1 MTRPRKPSGDGSS
14 VPALTR
20 GLDILRLFKRTR
32 PVIAAPDMARELGI
46 PRSTVHRL
54 TQVLESMG
62 FLQRTNGDRDYTLGP
77 AVLTIGFEYLG
88 SLDVVDLAEPL
99 LTRLRDD
106 TGYSAHLVARN
117 GTEIVYLSRYP
128 GRTTI
133 SSSIAVGATLPAHA
147 TVIGR
152 VLLADLSPEELRTLY
167 AGHPMT
173 RYTDQ
178 TPTTIAKLEAL
189 LNEDRRRGY
198 VAATSFFEPGLTT
211 VAAPVRDRSGRV
223 TSAISVTALGI
234 TIPAEVV
241 DGELK
246 DKVRATA
253 DAIAAM
259 LDAPEARIGGRTPG
273 AAALS
278 GRGEAQ
284 HV

>member
-1 MTRPRKPSGDGSS
+1 MTKTRKPSGDGSP

-32 PVIAAPDMARELGI
+32 PVIAAPDIARELAI

-54 TQVLESMG
+54 TRVLESMG

-99 LTRLRDD
+99 LTRLRDE
-106 TGYSAHLVARN
+106 TGYSAHLVTRN

-128 GRTTI
+128 GHATI

-152 VLLADLSPEELRTLY
+152 ALLADLPPDELRALY

-173 RYTDQ
+173 SYTDQ

-189 LNEDRRRGY
+189 LAEDRRRGY

-223 TSAISVTALGI
+223 TAAISVTALGI
-234 TIPAEVV
+234 PIPTGVV
-241 DGELK
+241 HGELK
-246 DKVRATA
+246 DKVCATA
-253 DAIAAM
+253 NAISAM
-259 LDAPEARIGGRTPG
+259 LDAPETARRGRAPG
-273 AAALS
+273 AALVR
-278 GRGEAQ
+278 RGEAQ

>member
-1 MTRPRKPSGDGSS
+1 MTRSRKPSGDGSS

-32 PVIAAPDMARELGI
+32 PIIAAPDIARELAI

-62 FLQRTNGDRDYTLGP
+62 FLQRTNRDRDYTLGP

-99 LTRLRDD
+99 LTRLRDE
-106 TGYSAHLVARN
+106 TGYSAHLVTRN

-152 VLLADLSPEELRTLY
+152 ALLADLPADELRALY

-173 RYTDQ
+173 GYTDE
-178 TPTTIAKLEAL
+178 TPTTVAKLEAL
-189 LNEDRRRGY
+189 LAEDRRRGY

-211 VAAPVRDRSGRV
+211 VAAPVRDRSGAV
-223 TSAISVTALGI
+223 SAAISVTALGI
-234 TIPAEVV
+234 TIPPGVV
-241 DGELK
+241 HGELK
-246 DKVRATA
+246 DKVCAA
-253 DAIAAM
+253 ANAISAM
-259 LDAPEARIGGRTPG
+259 LDAPEGPRAGRTPG
-273 AAALS
+273 AALMR
-278 GRGEAQ
+278 RGEAQ

>member
-1 MTRPRKPSGDGSS
+1 MTKSQTSSGNGST

-54 TQVLESMG
+54 TQVLEGMG
-62 FLQRTNGDRDYTLGP
+62 FLQKTNGDRDYTLGP

-88 SLDVVDLAEPL
+88 SLDVVDLAEQHL
-99 LTRLRDD
+99 MRLRDE

-117 GTEIVYLSRYP
+117 GREIVYLSRYP

-152 VLLADLSPEELRTLY
+152 VLLADLSAEELRDLY
-167 AGHPMT
+167 SGQTMT

-189 LNEDRRRGY
+189 LTEDRRRGY

-223 TSAISVTALGI
+223 MSAISITALGI

-241 DGELK
+241 HGELK
-246 DKVRATA
+246 AKVLAVA
-253 DAIAAM
+253 DAISAM
-259 LDAPEARIGGRTPG
+259 LDAPQADIADRTSGVRTHTGR
-273 AAALS
+273 
-278 GRGEAQ
+278 REAQ

>member
-1 MTRPRKPSGDGSS
+1 MSKLRKASGDGSP

-32 PVIAAPDMARELGI
+32 PVIGAPDIARELGI

-54 TQVLESMG
+54 TQVLEGMG
-62 FLQRTNGDRDYTLGP
+62 FLQKTNGDRDYTLGP

-88 SLDVVDLAEPL
+88 SLDVVDLADPHL
-99 LTRLRDD
+99 RRLRDD
-106 TGYSAHLVARN
+106 TGYSAHLVVRN

-128 GRTTI
+128 GHATV

-152 VLLADLSPEELRTLY
+152 ALLADLPADELRALY

-173 RYTDQ
+173 GYTDE

-189 LNEDRRRGY
+189 LAEDRRRGY
-198 VAATSFFEPGLTT
+198 VAAASFFEPGLTT
-211 VAAPVRDRSGRV
+211 VAAPVRDRQGRV
-223 TSAISVTALGI
+223 AAAISVTALGI
-234 TIPAEVV
+234 TIPFEVV
-241 DGELK
+241 HGELK
-246 DKVRATA
+246 DKVRGAA
-253 DAIAAM
+253 DAISAM
-259 LDAPEARIGGRTPG
+259 LDAPHARHVGRSPG
-273 AAALS
+273 PAPLA
-278 GRGEAQ
+278 GRREAQ